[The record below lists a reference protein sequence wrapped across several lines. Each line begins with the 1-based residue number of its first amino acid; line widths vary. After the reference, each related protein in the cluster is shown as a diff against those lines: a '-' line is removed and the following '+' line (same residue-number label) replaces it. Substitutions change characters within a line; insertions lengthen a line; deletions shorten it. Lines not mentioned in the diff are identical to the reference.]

1 MVDKKVFNIV
11 RSGCGGVVCL
21 SFQPSMFYSVS
32 MQSYELNY
40 CLQSK
45 IATNVVMSYG
55 NLDFFLFF
63 CREGML
69 FSRFFA
75 ICA

>member
-1 MVDKKVFNIV
+1 MVDKKGFDIV

-21 SFQPSMFYSVS
+21 SFQPSMLYSVS
-32 MQSYELNY
+32 MQSYELN
-40 CLQSK
+40 CCSQNQ
-45 IATNVVMSYG
+45 IATNMVFVSE
-55 NLDFFLFF
+55 NLDFSLFF